1 MFYMIKSNTH
11 QPGLVGSLLASIYYK
26 NNINLVIC
34 IFLLCIFWYPN
45 ICRKGKL
52 IER

>member
-26 NNINLVIC
+26 NNINLLNFRRMKSVNK
-34 IFLLCIFWYPN
+34 P
-45 ICRKGKL
+45 
-52 IER
+52 